1 MKKWSHVLSAAILTV
16 GICLG
21 YGQEAQAMVGGKP
34 VIGISWK
41 SPKQAKSYEA
51 FKKIIT
57 MAGGIPVELDQ
68 IKSTDVTYAADG
80 TVDKAYV
87 EPSGMLKQA
96 YADKI
101 RQDGFERTNIQ
112 TVMQGIDGVFER
124 VGKTSAP
131 PCTKYQRQKKITV
144 KQSMRPGIF
153 LTTHCRITAAVMTFP
168 FLTYAAANR

>member
-1 MKKWSHVLSAAILTV
+1 
-16 GICLG
+16 
-21 YGQEAQAMVGGKP
+21 MVGGKP

-101 RQDGFERTNIQ
+101 RHDGFERTNIQ
-112 TVMQGIDGVFER
+112 TVMQGIDGVFGTGGEDISPSLYK
-124 VGKTSAP
+124 VPETE
-131 PCTKYQRQKKITV
+131 KITV

-153 LTTHCRITAAVMTFP
+153 LTMHCRTTAAVMTFP

>member
-57 MAGGIPVELDQ
+57 MAGGIPVELL
-68 IKSTDVTYAADG
+68 G
-80 TVDKAYV
+80 
-87 EPSGMLKQA
+87 
-96 YADKI
+96 
-101 RQDGFERTNIQ
+101 
-112 TVMQGIDGVFER
+112 
-124 VGKTSAP
+124 
-131 PCTKYQRQKKITV
+131 C
-144 KQSMRPGIF
+144 
-153 LTTHCRITAAVMTFP
+153 
-168 FLTYAAANR
+168 

>member
-68 IKSTDVTYAADG
+68 ITLPT
-80 TVDKAYV
+80 
-87 EPSGMLKQA
+87 PPM
-96 YADKI
+96 
-101 RQDGFERTNIQ
+101 ERWT
-112 TVMQGIDGVFER
+112 
-124 VGKTSAP
+124 
-131 PCTKYQRQKKITV
+131 
-144 KQSMRPGIF
+144 RPMWNLLG
-153 LTTHCRITAAVMTFP
+153 C
-168 FLTYAAANR
+168 

>member
-101 RQDGFERTNIQ
+101 RHDGFERTNIQ
-112 TVMQGIDGVFER
+112 TVMQGIDGVFGTGGEDISPSLYK
-124 VGKTSAP
+124 VPETE
-131 PCTKYQRQKKITV
+131 KITV

-153 LTTHCRITAAVMTFP
+153 LTTHCRITAAVMIFP

>member
-101 RQDGFERTNIQ
+101 RHDGFERTNI
-112 TVMQGIDGVFER
+112 
-124 VGKTSAP
+124 
-131 PCTKYQRQKKITV
+131 
-144 KQSMRPGIF
+144 
-153 LTTHCRITAAVMTFP
+153 
-168 FLTYAAANR
+168 

>member
-101 RQDGFERTNIQ
+101 RQDGFDCDAGNRWCIWNGWGRHQPLPVQSTR
-112 TVMQGIDGVFER
+112 DR
-124 VGKTSAP
+124 
-131 PCTKYQRQKKITV
+131 KK
-144 KQSMRPGIF
+144 SR
-153 LTTHCRITAAVMTFP
+153 
-168 FLTYAAANR
+168 